1 MHTFFLVCDLIYLD
15 SLNRVTTSR
24 ALLDKE
30 IETFTLLTVILRDV
44 QVNTCKY
51 SRTSMARTSLISW
64 KFVLDIGNL
73 SNRGLTLRKHAYSN
87 TLKILQPKKKENF
100 GSDIFVY
107 ISALNIDC
115 GTR

>member
-30 IETFTLLTVILRDV
+30 IETFTLLTVILWDV

-73 SNRGLTLRKHAYSN
+73 SNRGLRKHAYSN
-87 TLKILQPKKKENF
+87 TLKILQPKKRKI
-100 GSDIFVY
+100 SDPIFFF
-107 ISALNIDC
+107 IFLL
-115 GTR
+115 